1 MLEFP
6 SFLRGPVQANYSRN
20 DGARFQASQPASGAY
35 FAQIISDDVPSYFDV
50 QFVFEREF
58 AQAFRAWL
66 RQNSFEILNGAQ
78 FTIQL
83 AIEDGVS
90 TQTGSFTPDGI
101 PQYTGENANV
111 ITYLARIVV
120 PRLYEPSAGFEDLVF
135 GVASLGGS
143 SLFDIIVN
151 RDIPRI

>member
-50 QFVFEREF
+50 QFVFERQF

-66 RQNSFEILNGAQ
+66 RQNSFEILTGAQ
-78 FTIQL
+78 FEIDL
-83 AIEDGVS
+83 SIEDGLS
-90 TQTGSFTPDGI
+90 TQVGSFTPDGI
-101 PQYTGENANV
+101 PQCTGENANV
-111 ITYLARIVV
+111 ITYSARIVV
-120 PRLYEPSAGFEDLVF
+120 PRLYEPSAGFEDLIL
-135 GVASLGGS
+135 GVMNGGGS
-143 SLFDIIVN
+143 YQLQYLINEDLA
-151 RDIPRI
+151 

>member
-50 QFVFEREF
+50 QFVFKREF

-66 RQNSFEILNGAQ
+66 RLNSFEILTGAQ
-78 FTIQL
+78 FEIELST
-83 AIEDGVS
+83 EDGLS
-90 TQTGSFTPDGI
+90 TQVGSFTPDGI
-101 PQYTGENANV
+101 PQYTGENASV
-111 ITYLARIVV
+111 ITYSARIVV
-120 PRLYEPSAGFEDLVF
+120 PRLYEPSAGFEDLIL
-135 GVASLGGS
+135 GVMSGGGS
-143 SLFDIIVN
+143 YQLQYLINEDLA
-151 RDIPRI
+151 